1 MVLWLFYFV
10 AKTMSKKLTWKI
22 ERRKLSDLKPLE
34 KNPFGKSTPE
44 KLERLKKKLDN
55 LGVFETPTIDTDNNL
70 LSFNKRHHALM
81 TLWGADAEIDCMVP
95 GRKLTESERKEIIL
109 ASNAHEGEWDLELLR
124 EDFADIDLDN
134 LGLNLDV
141 MEFERS
147 DHFDKAMKRFV
158 TTTKN
163 TLEAQ
168 EDNYDI
174 PDEIKTDIVPGD
186 LFEIGQHRLL
196 CGDSTDSDAV
206 AKLMGG
212 EKADMV
218 LTDPPYGVSYSDK
231 NKFLNRLD
239 KGNRNQT
246 EISNDHLSKDDMKS
260 FWKIAFVEMNLAMR
274 PGAAIYCFMPQG
286 GDQMM
291 MMMMMYDAGIEPRH
305 ELIWLKNNHVLGRV
319 DYAYKHEPILYAW
332 KKGGHK
338 FYGGFQTSIL
348 EFPKPLRSDLH
359 PTMKPV
365 DLLMNLILN
374 SSLENHSVLDPFLG
388 SGSTMVAAHQL
399 NRRCFGME
407 LDPKYC
413 QVIIDRMIKL
423 EPEITIKRNGVP
435 YDHNSRQL
443 QQQPD
448 ADTSTPEIT
457 S

>member
-1 MVLWLFYFV
+1 
-10 AKTMSKKLTWKI
+10 MSKKLTWKI
-22 ERRKLSDLKPLE
+22 ERRKLSELKPLE

-81 TLWGADAEIDCMVP
+81 TLWGANAEIDCMVP

-124 EDFADIDLDN
+124 EDFADIDLDD

-158 TTTKN
+158 TTTRY

-174 PDEIKTDIVPGD
+174 PDEIQTDIVPGD

-206 AKLMGG
+206 AKLMDG

-218 LTDPPYGVSYSDK
+218 FTDPPYNIGFAYNKIDDKKTLNEYIEFCNRFLKNIKCEKIIITPGPKNLGVWY
-231 NKFLNRLD
+231 
-239 KGNRNQT
+239 Q
-246 EISNDHLSKDDMKS
+246 
-260 FWKIAFVEMNLAMR
+260 IATIRDIAWWRDTSE
-274 PGAAIYCFMPQG
+274 
-286 GDQMM
+286 
-291 MMMMMYDAGIEPRH
+291 YDAEDDVFELAVWYKKNTRSGASAFYLRQCEPIIFIGKFKEKRVYDFFDFKRIIPK
-305 ELIWLKNNHVLGRV
+305 EKTNAEKGLKNIAPAKPVLFV
-319 DYAYKHEPILYAW
+319 AEFIKIWSNINDLLHEP
-332 KKGGHK
+332 
-338 FYGGFQTSIL
+338 FT
-348 EFPKPLRSDLH
+348 
-359 PTMKPV
+359 
-365 DLLMNLILN
+365 
-374 SSLENHSVLDPFLG
+374 G
-388 SGSTMVAAHQL
+388 SGTTMVAAHQL

-423 EPEITIKRNGVP
+423 DPEITIKRNGVP